1 MVKRIRTL
9 LTLFLLVMGTTMSWA
24 QFNDIALD
32 FTLPWADGN
41 KINQSDLYVT
51 GFDGGSPTTT
61 SVKPTNYMA
70 CINMKYHG
78 NQYGVYGG
86 SVKVPVKAGKYRIG
100 LGTTDYGGEVNISDG
115 TKVIATIDNKG
126 DKFFYESRSVA
137 PI

>member
-1 MVKRIRTL
+1 
-9 LTLFLLVMGTTMSWA
+9 MSWA

-32 FTLPWADGN
+32 FTQPWADGN

-100 LGTTDYGGEVNISDG
+100 LGQ
-115 TKVIATIDNKG
+115 KLL
-126 DKFFYESRSVA
+126 RQ
-137 PI
+137 